1 MTRLKALFL
10 IRTLKSK
17 SDVSNTY
24 LLSEFLAKHLENNE
38 VQSDY
43 IPLANYNILPGVYTN
58 VDNNDDD
65 WPMIFEKILA
75 SDIVILQ
82 LLYGGVTNLFSYKR

>member
-43 IPLANYNILPGVYTN
+43 IPLANYNILPGAYTN

>member
-82 LLYGGVTNLFSYKR
+82 VLYGGVTNLFSYKR